1 MSTPRQMPVAH
12 ISASA
17 QGETLWIE
25 QDDTEPLKT
34 LHCPGLTAMSA
45 PLPQVTSLPFLP
57 NEALGI
63 TLRILST
70 LAFALMSVCIKAL
83 GDVVPLGQVVFFRSA
98 IALFPLAAYLWWRGD
113 WPGGLRT
120 SRPLGH
126 IGRCLMGAAAM
137 FTSFATI
144 RLLPLAEATMLSYLA
159 PVMLAVLAWALLG
172 ERLTARRIAGVALG
186 LAGAAAFCLPA
197 FAGALPD
204 AGGLGVFLG
213 LVTAMLTAGALIQ
226 VRRLTLLGEGAGAI
240 AFWFAVVSAL
250 CGLTTL
256 PFGWAWPGVAG
267 MMLLIATGLAGGLAH
282 ILMTLSF
289 RHADASALAPFEY
302 LSVLWAVALGF
313 AFFAEVPGLAFL
325 VAGPLVLMGAIIA
338 RPPRAR

>member
-1 MSTPRQMPVAH
+1 MTVQ
-12 ISASA
+12 
-17 QGETLWIE
+17 
-25 QDDTEPLKT
+25 
-34 LHCPGLTAMSA
+34 
-45 PLPQVTSLPFLP
+45 LPQATALPFLP
-57 NEALGI
+57 NEAFGV

-70 LAFALMSVCIKAL
+70 LAFALMGVCVKAL
-83 GDVVPLGQVVFFRSA
+83 GDTVPLGQIVFFRSA
-98 IALFPLAAYLWWRGD
+98 IALLPLAAYLWWCGD

-126 IGRCLMGAAAM
+126 IGRCLLGAAAM

-159 PVMLAVLAWALLG
+159 PVMLAVLAWALLK
-172 ERLTARRIAGVALG
+172 ERLTARRIAGVVLG
-186 LAGAAAFCLPA
+186 LAGGAAFCLPA
-197 FAGALPD
+197 FAGVLPD

-213 LVTAMLTAGALIQ
+213 ILTAMLTAGALIQ

-250 CGLTTL
+250 CGLATA
-256 PFGWAWPGVAG
+256 PWGWSWPGTAS
-267 MMLLIATGLAGGLAH
+267 MILLIATGLAGGLAH

-302 LSVLWAVALGF
+302 LSVLWAAALGF
-313 AFFAEVPGLAFL
+313 VFFSEVPGLAFAL
-325 VAGPLVLMGAIIA
+325 AGPLVMIGAIIA
-338 RPPRAR
+338 RPPKAR

>member
-1 MSTPRQMPVAH
+1 MTV
-12 ISASA
+12 
-17 QGETLWIE
+17 
-25 QDDTEPLKT
+25 
-34 LHCPGLTAMSA
+34 
-45 PLPQVTSLPFLP
+45 PLPQATVLPFLP
-57 NEALGI
+57 NEALGA

-70 LAFALMSVCIKAL
+70 LAFALMGVCVKAL
-83 GDVVPLGQVVFFRSA
+83 GDTVPLGQIVFFRSA
-98 IALFPLAAYLWWRGD
+98 IALLPLAAYLWWRGD

-126 IGRCLMGAAAM
+126 IGRCLLGAAAM

-159 PVMLAVLAWALLG
+159 PVMLAVLAWAHLK

-186 LAGAAAFCLPA
+186 LAGGAAFCLPA

-204 AGGLGVFLG
+204 AGGLGVSLG
-213 LVTAMLTAGALIQ
+213 ILTAMLTAGALIQ

-250 CGLTTL
+250 CGLATAPL
-256 PFGWAWPGVAG
+256 GWSWPGTTG
-267 MMLLIATGLAGGLAH
+267 ILLLIATGLAGGLAH

-302 LSVLWAVALGF
+302 LSVLWAAALGF
-313 AFFAEVPGLAFL
+313 VFFSEVPGLAFL
-325 VAGPLVLMGAIIA
+325 LAGPLVLIGAIIA
-338 RPPRAR
+338 RPPKVR

>member
-1 MSTPRQMPVAH
+1 MTV
-12 ISASA
+12 
-17 QGETLWIE
+17 
-25 QDDTEPLKT
+25 
-34 LHCPGLTAMSA
+34 
-45 PLPQVTSLPFLP
+45 PLPQATALPFLP
-57 NEALGI
+57 NEAFGV

-70 LAFALMSVCIKAL
+70 LAFALMGVCVKAL
-83 GDVVPLGQVVFFRSA
+83 GDTVPLGQIVFFRSA
-98 IALFPLAAYLWWRGD
+98 IALLPLAAYLWWCGD

-126 IGRCLMGAAAM
+126 IGRCLLGAAAM

-159 PVMLAVLAWALLG
+159 PVMLAVLAWALLK
-172 ERLTARRIAGVALG
+172 ERLTGRRIAGVVLG
-186 LAGAAAFCLPA
+186 LAGGAAFCLPA
-197 FAGALPD
+197 FAGVLPD

-213 LVTAMLTAGALIQ
+213 ILTAMLTAGALIQ

-250 CGLTTL
+250 CALATA
-256 PFGWAWPGVAG
+256 PWGWSWPGTAG
-267 MMLLIATGLAGGLAH
+267 MILLIATGLAGGLAH

-302 LSVLWAVALGF
+302 LSVLWAAALGF
-313 AFFAEVPGLAFL
+313 VFFSEVPGLAFAL
-325 VAGPLVLMGAIIA
+325 AGPLVLIGAIIA
-338 RPPRAR
+338 RPPKAR

>member
-1 MSTPRQMPVAH
+1 M
-12 ISASA
+12 
-17 QGETLWIE
+17 
-25 QDDTEPLKT
+25 
-34 LHCPGLTAMSA
+34 
-45 PLPQVTSLPFLP
+45 PLPQAPALPFSP

-70 LAFALMSVCIKAL
+70 LAFALMGVCVKAL
-83 GDVVPLGQVVFFRSA
+83 GDAVPLGQVVFFRSA
-98 IALFPLAAYLWWRGD
+98 IALLPLAFYMWWRGD
-113 WPGGLRT
+113 WPHGLRT
-120 SRPLGH
+120 ARPLGH

-144 RLLPLAEATMLSYLA
+144 RLLPLAEATMLSYIAPAVLA
-159 PVMLAVLAWALLG
+159 LLAWALLN
-172 ERLTARRIAGVALG
+172 ERLTGRRIAGVILG
-186 LAGAAAFCLPA
+186 LAGAAAFCVPA
-197 FAGALPD
+197 FAGVLPD

-213 LVTAMLTAGALIQ
+213 LLTAVLTAGALIQ

-240 AFWFAVVSAL
+240 AFYFAVVSAL
-250 CGLTTL
+250 CGLATL
-256 PFGWAWPGVAG
+256 PFGWVWPGTSG

-313 AFFAEVPGLAFL
+313 VVFAEVPGLAFL
-325 VAGPLVLMGAIIA
+325 LAGPLVLMGAAIA
-338 RPPRAR
+338 RPPRAK

>member
-1 MSTPRQMPVAH
+1 MTVQ
-12 ISASA
+12 
-17 QGETLWIE
+17 
-25 QDDTEPLKT
+25 
-34 LHCPGLTAMSA
+34 
-45 PLPQVTSLPFLP
+45 LPQATALPFLP
-57 NEALGI
+57 NEAFGV

-70 LAFALMSVCIKAL
+70 LAFALMGVCVKAL
-83 GDVVPLGQVVFFRSA
+83 GDTVPLGQIVFFRSA
-98 IALFPLAAYLWWRGD
+98 IALLPLAAYLWWCGD

-126 IGRCLMGAAAM
+126 IGRCLLGAAAM

-159 PVMLAVLAWALLG
+159 PVMLAVLAWALLK
-172 ERLTARRIAGVALG
+172 ERLTGRRIAGVVLG
-186 LAGAAAFCLPA
+186 LAGGAAFCLPA
-197 FAGALPD
+197 FAGVLPD

-213 LVTAMLTAGALIQ
+213 ILTAMLTAGALIQ

-250 CGLTTL
+250 CGLATA
-256 PFGWAWPGVAG
+256 PWGWSWPGTAG
-267 MMLLIATGLAGGLAH
+267 MILLIATGLAGGLAH

-302 LSVLWAVALGF
+302 LSVLWAAALGF
-313 AFFAEVPGLAFL
+313 VFFSEVPGLAFAL
-325 VAGPLVLMGAIIA
+325 AGPLVLIGAIIA
-338 RPPRAR
+338 RPPKAR